1 MLFPFSPTTLAGFLP
16 LTFAMG
22 LEERPPQE
30 TLAMGFPEHGAGLS
44 PAPTTAPS
52 EESKQMMLEAR
63 SLPPHACGV
72 RRLDNGTF
80 ETFSCVSNDCYS
92 SGPWFGCRNVLKT
105 ECFDGTAPVCQQ
117 TTSSLGQKALCCTR
131 SGPSQL
137 PYCMTL
143 LRPDDS
149 GQKTWLRCGDP
160 AYSGQK
166 IMVIGTESDDPD
178 ATRTVDPSDTA
189 TATSPPSGSS
199 SNSTGAIVGGVVG
212 GVAVVAIAVCVIVWL
227 VLRRRKRSREDGSQ
241 VPLTPGSQSQHVQ
254 PYYSQAGYGEHD
266 DPYKAQ
272 RGPTPSPT
280 PLVEVQGSNVID
292 NRRPVELGT

>member
-1 MLFPFSPTTLAGFLP
+1 
-16 LTFAMG
+16 
-22 LEERPPQE
+22 
-30 TLAMGFPEHGAGLS
+30 
-44 PAPTTAPS
+44 
-52 EESKQMMLEAR
+52 
-63 SLPPHACGV
+63 
-72 RRLDNGTF
+72 
-80 ETFSCVSNDCYS
+80 
-92 SGPWFGCRNVLKT
+92 
-105 ECFDGTAPVCQQ
+105 
-117 TTSSLGQKALCCTR
+117 
-131 SGPSQL
+131 
-137 PYCMTL
+137 MTL

-212 GVAVVAIAVCVIVWL
+212 GVAVVAIAVCVIVWMI
-227 VLRRRKRSREDGSQ
+227 LRRRKRAREDGSQ
-241 VPLTPGSQSQHVQ
+241 VPLTPGSQQQQIQ
-254 PYYSQAGYGEHD
+254 PYYSRAGYGEHD

-280 PLVEVQGSNVID
+280 PLAEVQGSNVVD
-292 NRRPVELGT
+292 NRRPAELET

>member
-1 MLFPFSPTTLAGFLP
+1 
-16 LTFAMG
+16 MG
-22 LEERPPQE
+22 LEARPPQE
-30 TLAMGFPEHGAGLS
+30 TLAMGFLEHGAGLS

-52 EESKQMMLEAR
+52 EESRQMMLEAR
-63 SLPPHACGV
+63 SLPPNACGV
-72 RRLDNGTF
+72 RRLENGTF

-92 SGPWFGCRNVLKT
+92 SGPWFGCRNILKT
-105 ECFDGTAPVCQQ
+105 QCFDGTAPVCQQ

-212 GVAVVAIAVCVIVWL
+212 GVAVVAIAVCVIVWML
-227 VLRRRKRSREDGSQ
+227 LRRRKRAREDGSQ
-241 VPLTPGSQSQHVQ
+241 VPLTPGSQPQHTQ
-254 PYYSQAGYGEHD
+254 PYYSRAGYGEHD

-280 PLVEVQGSNVID
+280 PLAEVQGSNVVD
-292 NRRPVELGT
+292 NRRPAELET